1 MLKVGSNVK
10 VTDNSGAL
18 TAQIIGIIG
27 GGRQKAARPGRKVK
41 IAVKKAK
48 PDGAVKV
55 HEVHYALIVRTKKEY
70 RRPDGTYIRFD
81 DNAVVILDGDTDQP
95 KATRIFGPIA
105 REVKLYGYDKITQL
119 AAEVL

>member
-1 MLKVGSNVK
+1 MLKVGSFVK
-10 VTDNSGAL
+10 VTDNSGAIE
-18 TAQIIGIIG
+18 AQIIGILG
-27 GGRQKAARPGRKVK
+27 GHKRNGVRPGRKVRVT
-41 IAVKKAK
+41 IKKARA
-48 PDGAVKV
+48 DGAVKE
-55 HEVHYALIVRTKKEY
+55 HEVHYALVVRVKKEY

-81 DNAVVILDGDTDQP
+81 DNAVVILDGDSDQP